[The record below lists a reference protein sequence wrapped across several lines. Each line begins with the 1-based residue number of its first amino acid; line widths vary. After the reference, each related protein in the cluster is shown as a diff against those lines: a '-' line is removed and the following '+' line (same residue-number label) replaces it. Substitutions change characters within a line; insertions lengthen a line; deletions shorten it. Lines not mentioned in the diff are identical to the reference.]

1 MSSSESDVLSSPAI
15 AMVATSSTRLPDA
28 APILEGA
35 SGKPSLIS
43 KWLGKLTGKSVPAS
57 PSVDWEGENLIFPC
71 GDAQVAV
78 SLMPAPIPW
87 SQLEGPCATAML
99 WPDATEAMKQHTNFF
114 LVAILGGSMDP
125 VERRVLLTRIVSK
138 VVANTDCVGVYWGD
152 GTLVHAPD
160 TFLEFAPKARADDI
174 PGPLW
179 LDVRV
184 EPNPDGSWRC
194 FTTGMAP
201 LGFAEIEVQS
211 SSLDPG
217 DLLEFIGDTA
227 CYIVNTRQHIPE
239 GNTMGR
245 TPTQQFQVRYGESM
259 FDRSQ
264 VMQLVMQ

>member
-1 MSSSESDVLSSPAI
+1 MTSSKSDVSSSPAI
-15 AMVATSSTRLPDA
+15 AMVATSSTRRPDA
-28 APILEGA
+28 TEIVAGA

-43 KWLGKLTGKSVPAS
+43 KWLGKLTGKAAS
-57 PSVDWEGENLIFPC
+57 AAPSEDWEGENLIFPV

-87 SQLEGPCATAML
+87 SQLAGPCATSML
-99 WPDATEAMKQHTNFF
+99 WPEATEAMKKHTNFF
-114 LVAILGGSMDP
+114 LVAILSGSMDP
-125 VERRVLLTRIVSK
+125 VERRILLTRIVSK
-138 VVANTDCVGVYWGD
+138 VVSNTDCVGVYWGE
-152 GTLVHAPD
+152 GTLVHAPE
-160 TFLEFAPKARADDI
+160 TFLTVASKASSDDI

-184 EPNPDGSWRC
+184 EPNPDRTWRC

-201 LGFAEIEVQS
+201 LGFAEIEVRS

-217 DLLEFIGDTA
+217 DLMEFIGDTA

-245 TPTQQFQVRYGESM
+245 TPTEQYQVRYGESM
-259 FDRSQ
+259 FDRPK